1 MLGTEHVNNENA
13 ETEI

>member
-13 ETEI
+13 GTEI